1 MTIQHNNSNLCLA
14 TKIINTLGGVTS
26 LSQKVGVSQSAVS
39 HWINRGIPKNYL
51 MRNKLEAL
59 LMAEDQINPIEL
71 IKELRD
77 G

>member
-1 MTIQHNNSNLCLA
+1 MTIQINKSNLCLA
-14 TKIINTLGGVTS
+14 SKVIATLGGVTS

-39 HWINRGIPKNYL
+39 HWLNRGIPKNYL